1 MNQNSTTVAGRLT
14 ADDLTPALPFV
25 NGRPAPTTSGDF
37 FETYDPS
44 NGVKLLEIGNGTA
57 ADADVAVAAARQ
69 SFEKGSWRR
78 ASPQEKK
85 SILLRWA
92 DLILGNAPRL
102 DALDALEMGKPI
114 ALAGFS
120 AATAASFVRFS
131 AEALDKIVGDVLSS
145 DSLSTVIQPRAPRGV
160 VAAIVPWNFP
170 TYNCV
175 LKLAPAL
182 AAGNSVVL
190 KPSEHAS
197 QSAMLLARLAHEAGL
212 PAGVLNV
219 VPGRGETVG
228 RALAE
233 HMDVDMVTFTG
244 STAVGKW
251 IMRYAGRSNMKV
263 VGAECGGKSPQII
276 FDDGIDIAPIA
287 RHVAA
292 TILFN
297 QGQVCSFGSR
307 ILVQESL
314 KEELVARIPP
324 LLAELRAGDPQS
336 PDTSYGPLVSKAQRD
351 KVAGY
356 IEKASATAGARAY
369 GGRAILED
377 TGGYFIE
384 PALLVDLP
392 ADSAAV
398 REEIFGPVVTVLSFA
413 DEDEAIRLAN
423 DTVYGLAAYVWTS
436 NLARGFHLA
445 NAMDTAV
452 TVVNAGAIASS
463 GPGHAFSGEPAR
475 MSGIGVEGGVAG
487 LEAYQRRQTIWI
499 NHG

>member
-1 MNQNSTTVAGRLT
+1 MNQNSTAVPGRLA
-14 ADDLTPALPFV
+14 ADDLAPALPFV
-25 NGRPAPTTSGDF
+25 NGQPAATSSEAHF
-37 FETYDPS
+37 VTYDPS
-44 NGVKLLEIGNGTA
+44 SGVKLLEIGNGTA
-57 ADADVAVAAARQ
+57 ADVNLAVAAARQ
-69 SFEKGSWRR
+69 SFNKGSWRC
-78 ASPQEKK
+78 ASPHEKK
-85 SILLRWA
+85 STLLRWA
-92 DLILGNAPRL
+92 DLILSNAARL

-145 DSLSTVIQPRAPRGV
+145 DSLSTVIQPRGPRGV

-190 KPSEHAS
+190 KPSEYAS
-197 QSAMLLARLAHEAGL
+197 QSAMLLARLALDAGL
-212 PAGVLNV
+212 PAGALNV
-219 VPGRGETVG
+219 VPGRGDSVG

-244 STAVGKW
+244 STAVGKR

-276 FDDGIDIAPIA
+276 FDDGVDIDAVASHI
-287 RHVAA
+287 AA

-314 KEELVARIPP
+314 KEDLVARIPP
-324 LLAELRAGDPQS
+324 LLAQLRAGDPQS
-336 PDTSYGPLVSKAQRD
+336 PETGYGPLVSKAQLD

-356 IEKASATAGARAY
+356 IERATATGALAY
-369 GGRAILED
+369 GGQKILKD

-384 PALLVDLP
+384 PALLVNLP
-392 ADSAAV
+392 PDSPAV
-398 REEIFGPVVTVLSFA
+398 REEIFGPVVTVLPFA
-413 DEDEAIRLAN
+413 DDAEAIRLAN
-423 DTVYGLAAYVWTS
+423 DTDYGLAAYVWTT
-436 NLARGFHLA
+436 NMARGFQLA
-445 NAMDTAV
+445 NAMATAV
-452 TVVNAGAIASS
+452 TIVNAGAIASS